1 VVAWLIFGF
10 FVSTKASSVYNGW
23 NTALPPEKLSIHP
36 TRLSRIIMTTQQVN
50 LTDRSKLRM
59 ERLRLEELEQ
69 QRWEQ
74 EALVM
79 PEVRSYVFSSTLH
92 SAYYQQRR
100 SIKLS

>member
-1 VVAWLIFGF
+1 M
-10 FVSTKASSVYNGW
+10 
-23 NTALPPEKLSIHP
+23 TA
-36 TRLSRIIMTTQQVN
+36 QQAN
-50 LTDRSKLRM
+50 ITDRSKLRM

-79 PEVRSYVFSSTLH
+79 PEVRSYVFC
-92 SAYYQQRR
+92 SALLVAHCLQRR

>member
-1 VVAWLIFGF
+1 M
-10 FVSTKASSVYNGW
+10 
-23 NTALPPEKLSIHP
+23 TA
-36 TRLSRIIMTTQQVN
+36 QQAN

-79 PEVRSYVFSSTLH
+79 PEVRSYVICSPLH
-92 SAYYQQRR
+92 VAYCPQRR

>member
-1 VVAWLIFGF
+1 M
-10 FVSTKASSVYNGW
+10 
-23 NTALPPEKLSIHP
+23 TA
-36 TRLSRIIMTTQQVN
+36 QQAN
-50 LTDRSKLRM
+50 ITDRSKLRM

-79 PEVRSYVFSSTLH
+79 PEVRSYVFCSPLLVAH
-92 SAYYQQRR
+92 CLQRR